1 MREARFYL
9 TSLSHHGRRALLSLE
24 FVRRIFLILAF
35 SLPLAAA
42 SAPSLLDILNDE
54 LQRNFT
60 VLKEKGDPPP
70 YYMDYTVTDDENQSL
85 SATLGTIDSR
95 ANEHLRYLDVT
106 VRVGTPQLDNYHAV
120 NGQRGRFTRGEVVPL
135 DDVPDAIRR
144 KVWLETDRTY
154 KLAARRLIEI
164 KSNQEV
170 KVKDADGSADFSS
183 EPPSVYQ
190 EPPPPVSNIDQQWME
205 RARKWSAEVA
215 DFPDVL
221 YSNVHLSTERL
232 SKYMVSTEGTRLVH
246 GRDFVG
252 LSIVARGKATDGMDL
267 VALEDFQAADLAH
280 LPPSAEIDAAAKR
293 VGQNLA
299 HLAQAPAVEPFVGPA
314 ILSGRAAAVFFH
326 EIFGHRI
333 EGHRQKDEAEGQT
346 FTKAVGTAVLPTFL
360 SVVFDP
366 TRRTLDGV
374 DLNGYYTYDD
384 EGVKAR
390 PVTVVDNGILK
401 TFLMSRSP
409 IDGVD
414 HSNGHGRRQPGLE
427 IVSRQSNLIVESKK
441 QVSDKQLRDMLID
454 EIKRQNKPYGLY
466 FDEITGGYTTTQRR
480 GLQAF
485 TVIPL
490 MVYRVFADGR
500 PDELVRGVDI
510 VGTPLSSFAKI
521 LATSNKEEVFN
532 GYCGAES
539 GQVPV
544 SASSPAILV
553 SEIEIQ
559 KKQHSQD
566 RLPFLGRPIDVG
578 ATK

>member
-1 MREARFYL
+1 M
-9 TSLSHHGRRALLSLE
+9 
-24 FVRRIFLILAF
+24 
-35 SLPLAAA
+35 
-42 SAPSLLDILNDE
+42 LDILSDE
-54 LQRNFT
+54 LQRNVT
-60 VLKEKGDPPP
+60 ILKQKADPPP
-70 YYMDYTVTDDENQSL
+70 YYMDYTVTDDQSQSL

-95 ANEHLRYLDVT
+95 SNLHRRFLDIT
-106 VRVGTPQLDNYHAV
+106 LRVGTPQLDNYHSIDGKR
-120 NGQRGRFTRGEVVPL
+120 GQYKQGEMIPL

-144 KVWLETDRTY
+144 KVWLDTDRTY

-170 KVKDADGSADFSS
+170 KVKDADSSADFSS

-190 EPPPPVSNIDQQWME
+190 EPPPPIGKINDEWVQ
-205 RARKWSAEVA
+205 RVRKWSADVS
-215 DFPDVL
+215 DYPDVL
-221 YSNVHLSTERL
+221 YSNISLSAQRI
-232 SKYMVSTEGTRLVH
+232 SKYMVSTEGTRLLH
-246 GRDFVG
+246 GRNFVS

-267 VALEDFQAADLAH
+267 VALEDYQAADLAH
-280 LPPSAEIDAAAKR
+280 LPPPAEIEAAAKR
-293 VGQNLA
+293 VGRSLTD
-299 HLAQAPAVEPFVGPA
+299 LVQAPAVEPFVGPA

-333 EGHRQKDEAEGQT
+333 EGHRQKDESEGQT
-346 FTKAVGTAVLPTFL
+346 FTKAVGSPVLPSFL

-366 TRRTLDGV
+366 TRRTLDGI

-390 PVTVVDNGILK
+390 PVTVVENGILK
-401 TFLMSRSP
+401 TFLTSRSP

-427 IVSRQSNLIVESKK
+427 AESRQSNLIVESKK
-441 QVSDKQLRDMLID
+441 QVSDQALRQMLIA
-454 EIKRQNKPYGLY
+454 EIKRQNKPYGLF

-521 LATSNKEEVFN
+521 LATSDKPQVFN

-566 RLPFLGRPIDVG
+566 RPPFLGRPIDTGVSQ
-578 ATK
+578 